1 MEQQKKN
8 QAHEEYLIDL
18 TTEKGR
24 DKTIKYIK
32 QLSDNEKKIFIS
44 EKILKKCEFTK
55 EEFYSYPNNFKIKF
69 LCELNKELEEESKK
83 EKFIDLCKLSE
94 EGNESAINIMNILDE
109 IRNDLDGGKIYKK
122 DLEKFLKLK
131 GIKSNQINQMD
142 KFDKSNEE
150 EVKEKLSVISLV
162 LYNYNP
168 DIKYEE
174 YKKNI
179 IDMNHIIQK
188 LIYIKDSLM
197 IFHRNIFMEDIR
209 KIVMII
215 EEIENGQII
224 KIRNEAIMKKVN
236 QIIEK
241 HTYLCETINKVK
253 DFLLFKK
260 IFENSRG
267 EDRFRRFEDAIQKL
281 QLLKEIINKNQSNIE
296 IIFDDNNFEFIFRNI
311 KEELYRKNEYI
322 SDLFIEQMKDYFNI
336 KDTSIINDLKILI
349 KSKRYE
355 NNIKSIKYF
364 FEICLNKKLQL
375 PRDINLSQLKLENLK
390 NILKELKINNI
401 YDYESS
407 NSYYKVFTALYEKK
421 EAIDFLLKYI
431 NTDINILRNQ
441 LKNKMNPINRTIS
454 IKDIEDTIKCL
465 THLQKFINKNVS
477 EILDYIK
484 LLSEEDISK
493 FVNYSKKY
501 SFIIELDNNYE
512 KDNFEEIYEIV
523 HDANLVFNIDNE
535 DFCYKTFQGE
545 IKKIENIVQ
554 LINLKN
560 KILPIRYEKNFINKN
575 LIEINEDPSKIKYDK
590 LLFFENIISNLEI
603 LYDIVNVLRD
613 GFNVPIDIN
622 IKIQYPKVSY
632 LLNNKIKSIN
642 EIKDYMFKI
651 KNDFENQLNEIYE
664 TKKYLRFLY
673 GKLFRIIRKHQ
684 EGYIKIPDIQR
695 YILNKT
701 NFDDKIEESKN
712 FYYLTFGEDIEHM
725 ILINEK
731 IFDGI
736 SNYLIGLF
744 LSNGIDCHRHIG
756 KMEIKDNNKGISVV
770 KCLDQTI
777 EEYVLYLFVNNL
789 DKLPIS
795 QNILVC
801 NNETSI
807 EEIKSFLYRAILCE
821 FRTLFVIEL
830 LESFPDAQ
838 FNKMLYY
845 IDKILSIKYEKYL
858 KKNNEKNIKKEE
870 SNIYL
875 DSFIVF
881 VYNNIENEFINTL
894 NKYTKKDDE
903 IENEFI
909 NTLNKYTKKDDEI
922 ENEIIG
928 LNLSNISNG
937 SIEDIQVNELL
948 KNIKVKI
955 ITSDVCGLGK
965 SFKIKKMI
973 REEGKKYYHFLLGG
987 KLTKKEIYQKI
998 KELLEKIK
1006 KEFKTNSKD
1015 KKNNND
1021 EYKEFNNVAIHL
1033 DLIETEEISLIN
1045 EFLFSFLITRFY
1057 IYNENIIYIPNNF
1070 KLYIEIPNSQNNYLK
1085 QFGILNLFNKENI
1098 ELGHLLPLLE
1108 LEADIRN
1115 KFKILVGIETNEK
1128 IEKFIKVNFNK
1139 IGINEYSYYQIQI
1152 FIKLFFSQFDF
1163 QNKNITITKECLDY
1177 FFNSLKYFIKGGF
1190 YKFLINKNK
1199 KDNYIYGLLEAYEN
1213 DFNYFNFEYPLIY
1226 IDNNTIKLFDL
1237 YEDKYQKEKIKK
1249 INKDVDRVYLIDTY
1263 KYLNKFK
1270 QLLNIPNDLEND
1282 MDNNRSLLSILGQ
1295 GIYNYVITDDNYKKM
1310 ILLYYRL
1317 KANIPVI
1324 IMGETGCGKT
1334 SLIIKLSQF
1343 LNNGEKLVEIINIY
1357 PGITDEE
1364 IIDFIREMNM
1374 KSKKLKSKKK
1384 ELWVLFDGI
1393 NTCLSSIVVDI
1404 FVNRTINGV
1413 KLEDNIRLIGAC
1425 NPYREKINNL
1435 RIYENDD
1442 YDEYYDDDRLVYKV
1456 KQIPESLLYYAF
1468 SFGSLRDEDEK
1479 IYIKSIIQKLFYKD
1493 EDKLCD
1499 LTTKAISICHI
1510 FLRNYNDPSVV
1521 SLRDISRFTK
1531 CAEFFQDYF
1540 LKKNNQSEFNLND
1553 ESKKLYKI
1561 KSIICSIYIC
1571 YYLRLTEERQ
1581 RADFETRLQNILLEI
1596 VNVYNPEDN
1605 EHECGNLFSKIKNRK
1620 LSIELSSENFNRFS
1634 DLLRIEEEFLI
1645 EQIELDRSINK
1656 SQLLKDK
1663 LFLLFLSVVT
1673 KIPFIIIGKP
1683 GTGKSLA
1690 VQLIYNSMRGKY
1702 SKTNFFKQYPK
1713 IIQIYYKCS
1722 ELTTSQEITEIFI
1735 KGEDLYYNYRKTNI
1749 NNEDLVPIYMIL
1761 FDDIHLAN
1769 KAISNPIIVLQN
1781 KIEYDGKTE
1790 GICFIGISNYSL
1802 NSTLMNRTFVLSI
1815 PNLENKLDQLEL
1827 ASKDIVRN
1835 ISDNDYDNL
1844 IFNILSR
1851 AYFKYKH
1858 ILIFIKQLMVL
1869 KKYAKNK
1876 DKKILKQK
1884 CFGEIVYDIEYI
1896 KLFKKDK
1903 RIKTEFH
1910 GVRDFYNL
1918 IKGVALDGLKLLNIS
1933 DEKQIVPIIN
1943 NYIERNF
1950 GGISY
1955 EINIDFTLEFED
1967 IKDEMEE
1974 LKNEIL
1980 NLDKNKTSKDNIFK
1994 VNSVY
1999 LFKKIYNKVCLYE
2012 RNDKYDGKFYQI
2024 LKDDLI
2030 EYNINRCL
2038 FDNINDNNSRNLL
2051 LGINPNLSSFIIQN
2065 IRMNNSDK
2073 ENIEIINGS
2082 PFIDDNNYDYKIK
2095 KANEILN
2102 LVSQRDELIILQ
2114 NLDCIQPYLYDL
2126 YNMNYK
2132 IIDDQKCVKISL
2144 DNFNEQF
2151 YPVNDTFKIIVLVNK
2166 KFMNTIE
2173 DKYLKLFEKM
2183 QINFN
2188 DLLDYNL
2195 KELIKNIIDEIKL
2208 KDLSNKIKYNIN
2220 YDLNN
2225 LLINCNS
2232 EEIGALVYYLNLEA
2246 KSKKKTENN
2255 NEIKEII
2262 YNKMSILLPE
2272 DIIILLSEENP
2283 LKEKYYKN
2291 KKYYNFK
2298 KYMNDLISNNIYS
2311 KNYKISIIYT
2321 FSNIMY
2327 GIKVIKQGIFMPEI
2341 KTEEELMT
2349 RINYI
2354 RNINKVDNNKN
2365 FILIHFE
2372 DIDSD
2377 KLQYV
2382 VDIINYYYRNDE
2394 YHYILVIYINRNF
2407 NLNKNEGQI
2416 IYSIPNIYNNINQL
2430 FIDNLD
2436 GPEITLDSLLNKT
2449 VKEFLSSENNYSEL
2463 CSFLKYQI
2471 YFMNKGNNRDE
2482 IKAKEFIESNKDF
2495 QGNCYSLINKML
2507 QDNYINI
2514 NSVDIISSLLDY
2526 IKNNIFIKYFN
2537 YVFNISNESKKSDS

>member
-241 HTYLCETINKVK
+241 HNYLCETINKVK

-407 NSYYKVFTALYEKK
+407 DSYYKVFTAFYEKK

-523 HDANLVFNIDNE
+523 HDASLVFNIDNE

-560 KILPIRYEKNFINKN
+560 KILPIRYEKNFINDD
-575 LIEINEDPSKIKYDK
+575 LIKINEDPSKIKYDK

-613 GFNVPIDIN
+613 GFNVPININ

-632 LLNNKIKSIN
+632 LLNNKIKSFN

-651 KNDFENQLNEIYE
+651 KNDFENQLDKIYE

-712 FYYLTFGEDIEHM
+712 FYYLTFGEDIEYM
-725 ILINEK
+725 IFINEK

-744 LSNGIDCHRHIG
+744 LSNGIYFQEHYR

-830 LESFPDAQ
+830 LESFPDEQ

-903 IENEFI
+903 IENE
-909 NTLNKYTKKDDEI
+909 
-922 ENEIIG
+922 IIG

-937 SIEDIQVNELL
+937 SIEDIHDIHVNELL

-1057 IYNENIIYIPNNF
+1057 IYI
-1070 KLYIEIPNSQNNYLK
+1070 
-1085 QFGILNLFNKENI
+1085 
-1098 ELGHLLPLLE
+1098 
-1108 LEADIRN
+1108 
-1115 KFKILVGIETNEK
+1115 
-1128 IEKFIKVNFNK
+1128 
-1139 IGINEYSYYQIQI
+1139 
-1152 FIKLFFSQFDF
+1152 
-1163 QNKNITITKECLDY
+1163 
-1177 FFNSLKYFIKGGF
+1177 
-1190 YKFLINKNK
+1190 
-1199 KDNYIYGLLEAYEN
+1199 
-1213 DFNYFNFEYPLIY
+1213 
-1226 IDNNTIKLFDL
+1226 
-1237 YEDKYQKEKIKK
+1237 
-1249 INKDVDRVYLIDTY
+1249 
-1263 KYLNKFK
+1263 
-1270 QLLNIPNDLEND
+1270 
-1282 MDNNRSLLSILGQ
+1282 
-1295 GIYNYVITDDNYKKM
+1295 
-1310 ILLYYRL
+1310 
-1317 KANIPVI
+1317 
-1324 IMGETGCGKT
+1324 
-1334 SLIIKLSQF
+1334 
-1343 LNNGEKLVEIINIY
+1343 
-1357 PGITDEE
+1357 
-1364 IIDFIREMNM
+1364 
-1374 KSKKLKSKKK
+1374 
-1384 ELWVLFDGI
+1384 
-1393 NTCLSSIVVDI
+1393 
-1404 FVNRTINGV
+1404 
-1413 KLEDNIRLIGAC
+1413 
-1425 NPYREKINNL
+1425 
-1435 RIYENDD
+1435 
-1442 YDEYYDDDRLVYKV
+1442 
-1456 KQIPESLLYYAF
+1456 
-1468 SFGSLRDEDEK
+1468 
-1479 IYIKSIIQKLFYKD
+1479 
-1493 EDKLCD
+1493 
-1499 LTTKAISICHI
+1499 
-1510 FLRNYNDPSVV
+1510 
-1521 SLRDISRFTK
+1521 
-1531 CAEFFQDYF
+1531 
-1540 LKKNNQSEFNLND
+1540 
-1553 ESKKLYKI
+1553 
-1561 KSIICSIYIC
+1561 
-1571 YYLRLTEERQ
+1571 
-1581 RADFETRLQNILLEI
+1581 
-1596 VNVYNPEDN
+1596 
-1605 EHECGNLFSKIKNRK
+1605 
-1620 LSIELSSENFNRFS
+1620 
-1634 DLLRIEEEFLI
+1634 
-1645 EQIELDRSINK
+1645 
-1656 SQLLKDK
+1656 
-1663 LFLLFLSVVT
+1663 
-1673 KIPFIIIGKP
+1673 
-1683 GTGKSLA
+1683 
-1690 VQLIYNSMRGKY
+1690 
-1702 SKTNFFKQYPK
+1702 
-1713 IIQIYYKCS
+1713 
-1722 ELTTSQEITEIFI
+1722 
-1735 KGEDLYYNYRKTNI
+1735 
-1749 NNEDLVPIYMIL
+1749 
-1761 FDDIHLAN
+1761 
-1769 KAISNPIIVLQN
+1769 
-1781 KIEYDGKTE
+1781 
-1790 GICFIGISNYSL
+1790 
-1802 NSTLMNRTFVLSI
+1802 
-1815 PNLENKLDQLEL
+1815 
-1827 ASKDIVRN
+1827 
-1835 ISDNDYDNL
+1835 
-1844 IFNILSR
+1844 
-1851 AYFKYKH
+1851 
-1858 ILIFIKQLMVL
+1858 
-1869 KKYAKNK
+1869 
-1876 DKKILKQK
+1876 
-1884 CFGEIVYDIEYI
+1884 
-1896 KLFKKDK
+1896 
-1903 RIKTEFH
+1903 
-1910 GVRDFYNL
+1910 
-1918 IKGVALDGLKLLNIS
+1918 
-1933 DEKQIVPIIN
+1933 
-1943 NYIERNF
+1943 
-1950 GGISY
+1950 
-1955 EINIDFTLEFED
+1955 
-1967 IKDEMEE
+1967 
-1974 LKNEIL
+1974 
-1980 NLDKNKTSKDNIFK
+1980 
-1994 VNSVY
+1994 
-1999 LFKKIYNKVCLYE
+1999 
-2012 RNDKYDGKFYQI
+2012 
-2024 LKDDLI
+2024 
-2030 EYNINRCL
+2030 
-2038 FDNINDNNSRNLL
+2038 
-2051 LGINPNLSSFIIQN
+2051 
-2065 IRMNNSDK
+2065 
-2073 ENIEIINGS
+2073 
-2082 PFIDDNNYDYKIK
+2082 
-2095 KANEILN
+2095 
-2102 LVSQRDELIILQ
+2102 
-2114 NLDCIQPYLYDL
+2114 
-2126 YNMNYK
+2126 
-2132 IIDDQKCVKISL
+2132 
-2144 DNFNEQF
+2144 
-2151 YPVNDTFKIIVLVNK
+2151 
-2166 KFMNTIE
+2166 
-2173 DKYLKLFEKM
+2173 
-2183 QINFN
+2183 
-2188 DLLDYNL
+2188 
-2195 KELIKNIIDEIKL
+2195 
-2208 KDLSNKIKYNIN
+2208 
-2220 YDLNN
+2220 
-2225 LLINCNS
+2225 
-2232 EEIGALVYYLNLEA
+2232 
-2246 KSKKKTENN
+2246 
-2255 NEIKEII
+2255 
-2262 YNKMSILLPE
+2262 
-2272 DIIILLSEENP
+2272 
-2283 LKEKYYKN
+2283 
-2291 KKYYNFK
+2291 
-2298 KYMNDLISNNIYS
+2298 
-2311 KNYKISIIYT
+2311 
-2321 FSNIMY
+2321 
-2327 GIKVIKQGIFMPEI
+2327 
-2341 KTEEELMT
+2341 
-2349 RINYI
+2349 
-2354 RNINKVDNNKN
+2354 
-2365 FILIHFE
+2365 
-2372 DIDSD
+2372 
-2377 KLQYV
+2377 
-2382 VDIINYYYRNDE
+2382 
-2394 YHYILVIYINRNF
+2394 
-2407 NLNKNEGQI
+2407 
-2416 IYSIPNIYNNINQL
+2416 
-2430 FIDNLD
+2430 
-2436 GPEITLDSLLNKT
+2436 
-2449 VKEFLSSENNYSEL
+2449 
-2463 CSFLKYQI
+2463 
-2471 YFMNKGNNRDE
+2471 
-2482 IKAKEFIESNKDF
+2482 
-2495 QGNCYSLINKML
+2495 
-2507 QDNYINI
+2507 
-2514 NSVDIISSLLDY
+2514 
-2526 IKNNIFIKYFN
+2526 
-2537 YVFNISNESKKSDS
+2537 